1 MRRRLITLLATAGAL
16 VAPAVAQAA
25 AATPEYAVEVTAI
38 HVVDWEL
45 RTANHPQPC
54 KGWTHG
60 QGTQTLGV
68 RTTKAAR
75 YMLLTIPGS
84 GPMFSMSKA
93 GKVSGHAQRE
103 LQKWQE
109 HGVPQ
114 TRACTPCGPLSEYGE
129 CDENAK
135 GDLLAPLF
143 DCRARKAPGTAVV
156 TLALAG
162 QATGEGGAV
171 ALTDSLR
178 VATSVGATFPHCPP
192 TQNGG
197 PGLQAEQPTEVAIVG
212 AQVKKLLRLRPGQKL
227 TLKGSEER
235 GIAAGQESQSCS
247 KPAGTVGYSE
257 CAVTDVTVEI
267 RRTR

>member
-1 MRRRLITLLATAGAL
+1 VSRRLIALLATAGAL
-16 VAPAVAQAA
+16 VAPAAAQA
-25 AATPEYAVEVTAI
+25 AATPEYAVEVTGI

-45 RTANHPQPC
+45 RTADYPQEC

-93 GKVSGHAQRE
+93 GKYAGHAQRE
-103 LQKWQE
+103 LQKWQD

-129 CDENAK
+129 CDEDAS

-143 DCRARKAPGTAVV
+143 DCKARTAPGTAVV
-156 TLALAG
+156 SLALAG
-162 QATGEGGAV
+162 QPTGEGSAV
-171 ALTDSLR
+171 ALADSVR
-178 VATSVGATFPHCPP
+178 VATSVGATFTHCPP

-197 PGLQAEQPTEVAIVG
+197 PGLKAEQPTEVSIVG
-212 AQVKKLLRLRPGQKL
+212 AQVKRLLRLRPGQKL

-235 GIAAGQESQSCS
+235 GTAAGQESQSCS

-257 CAVTDVTVEI
+257 CAVTEITVEI
-267 RRTR
+267 RRLK